1 MDQHS
6 NSVRTQLHAALT
18 SELRRQVMSQRVL
31 VTACDEARLPIPL
44 PTKLAPATAVL
55 TAARI
60 EQVCRVSYLG
70 VVLMASIWILLS
82 LVTAFQGATTRIL
95 VKVAAAPHLTPE
107 DREILVELVSFTDVA
122 VLLALGLAVTGAV
135 ASLFG

>member
-6 NSVRTQLHAALT
+6 NTVRIRLLTALT

-31 VTACDEARLPIPL
+31 VTACDEAHLSIPL

-60 EQVCRVSYLG
+60 ERVCRVNYLG
-70 VVLMASIWILLS
+70 VALMAAIWLLLS
-82 LVTAFQGATTRIL
+82 LVTAFQGALIRIL
-95 VKVAAAPHLTPE
+95 VKIAAAPHLTPE
-107 DREILVELVSFTDVA
+107 DREILVDPVSLTDVA
-122 VLLALGLAVTGAV
+122 VLFALGLAIAGVV
-135 ASLFG
+135 ASLFS